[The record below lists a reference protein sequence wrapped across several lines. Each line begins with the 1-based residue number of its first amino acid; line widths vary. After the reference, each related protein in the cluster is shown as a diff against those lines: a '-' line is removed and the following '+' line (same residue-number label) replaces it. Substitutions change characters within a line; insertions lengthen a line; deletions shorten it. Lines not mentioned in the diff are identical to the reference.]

1 MAYSAP
7 PQITPG
13 EFVDEN
19 DWNRLVDDI
28 VFLANPPACRLYHS
42 TTQNVANGADT
53 TMTFN
58 SERFD
63 TDSMHSAGSPTRI
76 TFNTAGLYVVGGWVS
91 YASDNDFQFYRTQV
105 RLNGATLIGEQ
116 TASHTYAGSIGADSL
131 LTLIWKFAAAD
142 YIELITTQVNA
153 SAGTLASAPEFWA
166 TWVGLG

>member
-1 MAYSAP
+1 MPYTSPATVVTGTGIASAW
-7 PQITPG
+7 G
-13 EFVDEN
+13 NSVKAALD
-19 DWNRLVDDI
+19 
-28 VFLANPPACRLYHS
+28 FLANPPACRLYHG

-53 TMTFN
+53 VMTFN

-63 TDSMHSAGSPTRI
+63 TDAMHDAGSPTRI

-91 YASDNDFQFYRTQV
+91 YASDTDFQFYRTQI

-142 YIELITTQVNA
+142 YIELLTTQVNA

-166 TWVGLG
+166 TWIGLG